1 MREQSPVRV
10 LIADDHEVVR
20 RGLAM
25 VLETEEDLCVIAEAG
40 TGQEAIELAEREQ
53 PDVLL
58 LDLRMPDMDGISI
71 LRAVKRRAPATRV
84 LILTGFEADEAILRA
99 VQEGTDGFVFKD
111 IPPQELCRAIRLVAG
126 GEVYLQ
132 PSVAKKLVALMGRR
146 AAEETFPKGSA
157 LTPREHQVLR
167 LMARGYSN
175 QEIADLMGVSLET
188 VRSHVKSILQKLDQP
203 NRTRAVLFA
212 LRAGLV
218 TLEDVPE

>member
-1 MREQSPVRV
+1 MYQHTPVRV

-25 VLETEEDLCVIAEAG
+25 VLEMEEDIRVVGEVG
-40 TGQEAIELAEREQ
+40 TGQEAIEAAVRER

-58 LDLRMPDMDGISI
+58 LDLRMPDMDGISV
-71 LRAVKRRAPATRV
+71 LRAVKRRVPATKV

-99 VQEGTDGFVFKD
+99 VQEGTDGFLLKD
-111 IPPQELCRAIRLVAG
+111 VPPQELCKAVRLVAA
-126 GEVYLQ
+126 GEVYMQ
-132 PSVAKKLVALMGRR
+132 PSVVKKLVAYMGKRT
-146 AAEETFPKGSA
+146 AEEASLKGSA

-212 LRAGLV
+212 LRSGLV
-218 TLEDVPE
+218 ALEDVPE